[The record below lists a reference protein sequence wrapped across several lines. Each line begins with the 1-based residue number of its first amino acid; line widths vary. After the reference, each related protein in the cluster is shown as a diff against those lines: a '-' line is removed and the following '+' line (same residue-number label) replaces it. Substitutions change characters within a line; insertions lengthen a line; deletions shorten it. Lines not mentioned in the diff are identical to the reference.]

1 MASLRKRKYSTGKT
15 AWVIH
20 YRINGKLKLYTIGD
34 TDKRTAQREFH
45 KFCSKLIAGDIGE
58 TKSADSTFY
67 EFRKSYLTHCF
78 MVKGSST
85 SNREERVLRNFG
97 KFIGDIALKSID
109 RQLIDEYIRHRLEEK
124 TKRNNSNISK
134 STVNLELRHLKAIFN
149 TAVNWNFIKQNPFKS
164 VKMLRVPESEL
175 PKYLTVTEIRRVREA
190 FNGTE
195 LQQIVNFYLWT
206 GVRLQ
211 EALTLTWN
219 DIDFKNRTITIKSIN
234 SKSKR
239 NRFIGFN
246 PDGELGKMLL
256 SLRKRKDNRI
266 FGPQSVNGIEKPQW
280 KPDTVS
286 RNISRVCT
294 HIGLEWA
301 SCHTFRHTFASHLV
315 MAGVPL
321 YTVKELL
328 GHSTI
333 KTTEIYAHLAAQHKS
348 DMIAKLPY

>member
-1 MASLRKRKYSTGKT
+1 MIATVV
-15 AWVIH
+15 VI
-20 YRINGKLKLYTIGD
+20 L
-34 TDKRTAQREFH
+34 H
-45 KFCSKLIAGDIGE
+45 KGFNL
-58 TKSADSTFY
+58 
-67 EFRKSYLTHCF
+67 
-78 MVKGSST
+78 T
-85 SNREERVLRNFG
+85 SNKETVLRNFG
-97 KFIGDIALKSID
+97 KFVGDVALKSVD
-109 RQLIDEYIRHRLEEK
+109 RQLIDEYIRYRLQEK

-149 TAVNWNFIKQNPFKS
+149 TAVSWNVIKRNPFKS
-164 VKMLRVPESEL
+164 VKLLRVPESEC
-175 PKYLTVTEIRRVREA
+175 PKYLTVDEISNVREA
-190 FNGTE
+190 FIRTE
-195 LQQIVNFYLWT
+195 WQHIVNFYLWT

-211 EALTLTWN
+211 EALTLSWS

-246 PDGELGKMLL
+246 PDGELGEMLL
-256 SLRKRKDNRI
+256 SLKKRKDNKI
-266 FGPQSVNGIEKPQW
+266 FGPQSANGIEKIQW
-280 KPDTVS
+280 KLDTVS

-294 HIGLEWA
+294 HIGLDWA

-315 MAGVPL
+315 MAGVPR